1 MKAGWGFIISGII
14 IIAIGIVW
22 LFFGMSAT
30 DIGQGITTTVSLPQ
44 VLPTSAPP
52 TTAPVTVVTTGAV
65 SITAAITPSADAA
78 KLHFLDLAFGAEN
91 TYLERWSE
99 EQNNGRIVISMV
111 GNRDADATA
120 VRTALQ
126 EFNSLS
132 RTNQISTQV
141 KQGSATGDIVIKFV
155 TGDGMSAIPLN
166 TSESLTNKEFVQSGR
181 SVAKVTLGTIY
192 VNNDLKGDERSHVI
206 LRSLFYELGL
216 VGATDLYPDSLFY
229 SGTNSTKTLSLID
242 REAIRI
248 LYGTSLK
255 PGMNANEVRGLLF
268 AR

>member
-22 LFFGMSAT
+22 LFFGMSAA

-166 TSESLTNKEFVQSGR
+166 TSESLTNKEFVQDGR

-192 VNNDLKGDERSHVI
+192 INNDLKGDERSHVI

>member
-22 LFFGMSAT
+22 LFFGISAT
-30 DIGQGITTTVSLPQ
+30 DNEQNIPTKVSLPQ
-44 VLPTSAPP
+44 VLPTSIPP
-52 TTAPVTVVTTGAV
+52 TTVPVPEISTGTAVVTE
-65 SITAAITPSADAA
+65 AITPSADAA
-78 KLHFLDLAFGAEN
+78 KLHFLDLAFGAGN
-91 TYLERWSE
+91 PSLERWSE
-99 EQNNGRIVISMV
+99 TQNNGRIVISMV
-111 GNRDADATA
+111 GNRDTDAT
-120 VRTALQ
+120 VVQTALL

-155 TGDGMSAIPLN
+155 TEDGMNAISLN
-166 TSESLTNKEFVQSGR
+166 TSESLINKEFIQGGR

-216 VGATDLYPDSLFY
+216 VGTTDLYPDSLFF

-242 REAIRI
+242 REAVRI
-248 LYGTSLK
+248 LYSTSLV
-255 PGMNANEVRGLLF
+255 PGMTANEVRGLLF
-268 AR
+268 VR

>member
-14 IIAIGIVW
+14 IIAIGIIW
-22 LFFGMSAT
+22 LLFGMSAM
-30 DIGQGITTTVSLPQ
+30 DIGQDITTTVTLPQ

-52 TTAPVTVVTTGAV
+52 TTVSVTAVPTVT
-65 SITAAITPSADAA
+65 AIVTEAIAPSADAA
-78 KLHFLDLAFGAEN
+78 KLHFLDLAFSAGN
-91 TYLERWSE
+91 PYLERWSE
-99 EQNNGRIVISMV
+99 AQNNGRIVVSMV
-111 GNRDADATA
+111 GNRDADAMAVQTA
-120 VRTALQ
+120 IQ

-155 TGDGMSAIPLN
+155 TDDGMSAIPLN
-166 TSESLTNKEFVQSGR
+166 TSESLTNKEFVQDGI

-216 VGATDLYPDSLFY
+216 VGATDLYPDSLFS
-229 SGTNSTKTLSLID
+229 SGTSSTTTLSPID

-255 PGMNANEVRGLLF
+255 PGMTANEVRGLLF
-268 AR
+268 VR

>member
-14 IIAIGIVW
+14 IIAIGLVW
-22 LFFGMSAT
+22 LFFGMSAP

-52 TTAPVTVVTTGAV
+52 TTVPVTMALMGTAVVTEST
-65 SITAAITPSADAA
+65 TPSADAA
-78 KLHFLDLAFGAEN
+78 KLHFLDLAFGAGN
-91 TYLERWSE
+91 PYLERWGE
-99 EQNNGRIVISMV
+99 TQNNGRIVISMV
-111 GNRDADATA
+111 GNRDADAMA
-120 VRTALQ
+120 VQTALQ

-166 TSESLTNKEFVQSGR
+166 TSESLTNKEFVQGGR

-216 VGATDLYPDSLFY
+216 VGTTDLYPDSLFY
-229 SGTNSTKTLSLID
+229 SGTDSTKTLSLID
-242 REAIRI
+242 REAIRL

-255 PGMNANEVRGLLF
+255 PGMTANEVRGLLF
-268 AR
+268 VR

>member
-22 LFFGMSAT
+22 LIFGMSAT

-52 TTAPVTVVTTGAV
+52 ATVPVTVVPTATAV
-65 SITAAITPSADAA
+65 VTEAITPSADAA
-78 KLHFLDLAFGAEN
+78 KLHFLDLAFGAGSP
-91 TYLERWSE
+91 YLERWSE
-99 EQNNGRIVISMV
+99 AQNNGRIVISME
-111 GNRDADATA
+111 GNRDVDAS
-120 VRTALQ
+120 VVQTALQ

-155 TGDGMSAIPLN
+155 TEAGMSAIPLN
-166 TSESLTNKEFVQSGR
+166 TSESLTNKEFVQGGR
-181 SVAKVTLGTIY
+181 PVAKVTLGTIY
-192 VNNDLKGDERSHVI
+192 INNDLKGDERSHVI

-229 SGTNSTKTLSLID
+229 SGTNSIKTLSLID
-242 REAIRI
+242 KEAIRI

-255 PGMNANEVRGLLF
+255 PGMTANEVRGLLF
-268 AR
+268 VR